1 MSCVNSDS
9 ARFRIGALSQR
20 VGVSRELLRAW
31 EQRYGLLEPLRT
43 EGGFRLYT
51 PADEER
57 VRAMRRHLEAGVPA
71 AEAARL
77 ALAEP
82 GPEASETAEPA
93 DFAGLAAGLAAAL
106 DRLDEPGSQA
116 VLDRLLA
123 GFTLETVLRDVV
135 LPYLHELGV
144 RWERREASV
153 AQEHFASHVLRGRLL
168 GLARG
173 WGRGTGPRAVLA
185 CAPGELHDLGLIA
198 FGLVLAGRGWA
209 ITYLGPDTP
218 VATIRDVLADVEP
231 RIVVIAAVSRNA
243 LSAAA
248 RELAELAR
256 RVPLALAGAGATAEL
271 AASTGAS
278 LLADDPV
285 TAAEHV
291 ARERR

>member
-1 MSCVNSDS
+1 
-9 ARFRIGALSQR
+9 
-20 VGVSRELLRAW
+20 VGVSPELLRAW

-43 EGGFRLYT
+43 DGGFRLYT

-57 VRAMRRHLEAGVPA
+57 VRVMRRHLEAGVPA

-82 GPEASETAEPA
+82 RREASEAPEPA
-93 DFAGLAAGLAAAL
+93 ALAGLAADLAAVL
-106 DRLDEPGSQA
+106 DRLDEPGAQA

-123 GFTLETVLRDVV
+123 GFTIETVLREVV

-144 RWERREASV
+144 RWERGEVSV

-168 GLARG
+168 ALARG
-173 WGRGTGPRAVLA
+173 WGRGAGPRAVLA
-185 CAPGELHDLGLIA
+185 CAPGELHDLALIA

-218 VATIRDVLADVEP
+218 VATIRDVLTAVEP
-231 RIVVIAAVSRNA
+231 RIVVVAAVSSDA

-248 RELAELAR
+248 RELAELAG

-271 AASTGAS
+271 AAATGAS

-291 ARERR
+291 AGERR